1 MQKQIQEKDTKMYY
15 IDESVNKGEI
25 KAFLEKYGFDTLR
38 FPEVPALKR
47 ESATCFIHAIRGG
60 DNQGIYALIYGVNY
74 ERNMDFDV
82 LMPSNVGFDFYSV
95 VSKRYFV
102 NYYRMNHEPNRLTW
116 RLNGIIQQN
125 PSSEEVAFPPDR
137 IEKLMQML

>member
-1 MQKQIQEKDTKMYY
+1 MYY
-15 IDESVNKGEI
+15 IDESINKEEI
-25 KAFLEKYGFDTLR
+25 KSFLEKYGFDMPK
-38 FPEVPALKR
+38 FPEVPALKAGF
-47 ESATCFIHAIRGG
+47 ATRFIHAVRGRA
-60 DNQGIYALIYGVNY
+60 DQDIYALICGVRY
-74 ERNMDFDV
+74 ERNLDFEV
-82 LMPSNVGFDFYSV
+82 LLPTNVGFDFYSII
-95 VSKRYFV
+95 SKRYFV